1 VKPEEK
7 IRMGYLQR
15 TLQATLTIALNVT
28 VVILAAFGLSES
40 LRLAGIEGT
49 DNVLITFIVS
59 LGLVLL
65 ALWLLPRS
73 LVTLKEGT
81 EQGYL
86 HRILQSLALVWV
98 AVAVLLIVSTGLY
111 AVLAA
116 VGVEAKQDLLIT
128 FLVSPG
134 LLLLALWLLPRS
146 LLTLKEEQK
155 DGKS

>member
-7 IRMGYLQR
+7 IKMGYLRR
-15 TLQATLTIALNVT
+15 TLQATLTIILSVT

-59 LGLVLL
+59 LGLLLL
-65 ALWLLPRS
+65 ALWLLPRP
-73 LVTLKEGT
+73 LLTLKEGA

-86 HRILQSLALVWV
+86 HHILQSLVLVWA
-98 AVAVLLIVSTGLY
+98 AVAVLLIVSIGLY
-111 AVLAA
+111 AALGKA
-116 VGVEAKQDLLIT
+116 GVEAKQDLLIT

-134 LLLLALWLLPRS
+134 LLLLALWRLPRS
-146 LLTLKEEQK
+146 LLTLKEAQK
-155 DGKS
+155 DGRI

>member
-1 VKPEEK
+1 
-7 IRMGYLQR
+7 MGYLQR

-40 LRLAGIEGT
+40 LRLAGVERT

-59 LGLVLL
+59 LGLLLL

-73 LVTLKEGT
+73 LVTLKDGT

-98 AVAVLLIVSTGLY
+98 AVAVLLIVSIGLY